1 MKWLRF
7 VLGSAAVIAGVVWST
22 VYFSGWE
29 LRRAREENER
39 LERARQEL
47 VQHARRLEASRR
59 AAQIT
64 VLAQSTDAAGVT
76 QTRLQWQEI
85 ARDGFLGTPVVI
97 EARGR
102 LVYCEALVLKFE
114 PRHVAEADP
123 ERGVSLALFRRVF
136 GDQQSPDSAIEF
148 DRAARPRQREPELHT
163 LLWSRFW
170 ELVDQPDLAARFG
183 VRVAQIE
190 APAAPMAA
198 GQVWEVTIDA
208 AGGVNLRKIAER
220 PN

>member
-7 VLGSAAVIAGVVWST
+7 VIGSAIVIGGVVWSS
-22 VYFSGWE
+22 VYFGGWE
-29 LRRAREENER
+29 LRRAREENAR
-39 LERARQEL
+39 LEQQRQEL

-64 VLAQSTDAAGVT
+64 VLEQAVDAGGDT
-76 QTRLQWQEI
+76 QTHLQWQEI
-85 ARDGFLGTPVVI
+85 SRDGFLGTPVVI

-102 LVYCEALVLKFE
+102 LIYCEALVLKFE
-114 PRHVAEADP
+114 PRHVAKADP
-123 ERGVSLALFRRVF
+123 ERGVSLALFRRIF
-136 GDQQSPDSAIEF
+136 GDQQAPDSAVEF
-148 DRAARPRQREPELHT
+148 DRAVRPPQNEPELHA

-170 ELVDQPDLAARFG
+170 ELVDRPDLASRFG

-190 APAAPMAA
+190 APAAPMSA